1 MSEARQK
8 SLGDGV
14 IIVGGG
20 ISGLA
25 AAWFLHR
32 KGVSVRL
39 FEGGERPGGVIDTA
53 RDGGFL
59 VERGPNSTLQ
69 RPGREEDGL
78 GRLIGQVGLEDGV
91 LEAAPTAK
99 KRFVMRGGRLRALP
113 GSPPG
118 MVTTRLFSWRAKLR
132 LLGEPFVGRGRGE
145 ETIAAF
151 VERRLGREFLDY
163 AVEPF
168 VSGVYAGDPR
178 ALSVQAAVPRVY
190 ALEERHGSLI
200 RGAIAMGKAAEKTGA
215 PAGRLISFDRG
226 MAVLPETIAAA
237 LPAGTVRTGCRVS
250 GIEPDAGGWRVRW
263 EGGEEWTG
271 RLVLAVPAAVAADLM
286 EPLSAEA
293 AGILGAIPYA
303 PILSMA
309 MAYDRERVGHRLDGF
324 GFLVPRRE
332 GLRMLGGLFSSTLFA
347 GRAPA
352 EKALITTFVGGAT
365 DAAALDLEPEVARRL
380 VHSEL
385 ARALGITG
393 DPVLVGESRYAAAI
407 PQYTLGHLERMARLD
422 ELLAAFPG
430 LHAQASWRGGI
441 SVADCVRNGEVLAHS
456 LVEPTAGT

>member
-1 MSEARQK
+1 MSKARQRP
-8 SLGDGV
+8 LGDGV

-39 FEGGERPGGVIDTA
+39 LEGGERLGGVIDSG
-53 RDGGFL
+53 RGNDFL

-78 GRLIGQVGLEDGV
+78 GRLIEQVGLEDRV
-91 LEAAPTAK
+91 VEAAPMAK

-113 GSPPG
+113 GSPPA

-178 ALSVQAAVPRVY
+178 VLSVQAAVPRVY
-190 ALEERHGSLI
+190 ALEENHGSLI

-215 PAGRLISFDRG
+215 PAGRLVSFDQG

-237 LPAGTVRTGCRVS
+237 LPAGSVRTGCRVS
-250 GIEPDAGGWRVRW
+250 GIEQHAGGWRVRS
-263 EGGEEWTG
+263 EGGGEERAG
-271 RLVLAVPAAVAADLM
+271 RLVLAVPAAAAADLI
-286 EPLSAEA
+286 EPLSTEA

-303 PILSMA
+303 PILSLA
-309 MAYDRERVGHRLDGF
+309 MAYDRERVGHRLDG
-324 GFLVPRRE
+324 
-332 GLRMLGGLFSSTLFA
+332 
-347 GRAPA
+347 
-352 EKALITTFVGGAT
+352 
-365 DAAALDLEPEVARRL
+365 
-380 VHSEL
+380 
-385 ARALGITG
+385 
-393 DPVLVGESRYAAAI
+393 
-407 PQYTLGHLERMARLD
+407 
-422 ELLAAFPG
+422 
-430 LHAQASWRGGI
+430 
-441 SVADCVRNGEVLAHS
+441 
-456 LVEPTAGT
+456 